1 MTETGRTATIGRV
14 EPGSSDDFD
23 EGLVI
28 SPTDVGERLWHFF
41 ISMRTG
47 LTLILA
53 LALLGLVGTLLVQAP
68 AGLQGDPQAYATWLE
83 SLRPKYGGWTGILDT
98 LGLFSIFNSVWFRGI
113 MVLLMTSVLACSA
126 NRAPHL
132 WKLTVHPRTDMG
144 ESFLGHAPLSMR
156 ASGSVE
162 PEAAGAAVE
171 AAFRRRHFRTIVHA
185 DGDTIHLYADHFRW
199 GPFGTVIAHL
209 SLALILIGALVGS
222 AFGFRNDGFAVAVG
236 STVDIGN
243 GTGLSVEA
251 KNFSDSYYTNGSPSD
266 YASELV
272 VYRDGQRV
280 GASTIRVNEPMRIGD
295 VSLYQSYF
303 GAAAALKVV
312 DGSGAII
319 AEQGVPLQWTSS
331 DGTRAVGLLAL
342 PEAGLNLYVLGPRSG
357 EVDPTIKPGQMQIEV
372 YRAGSE
378 DAAIAVEIASQGQ
391 PVEMAGL
398 QVTFVRERQFTG
410 LIAAR
415 DPGAPFV
422 WLGAILLI
430 GGIALVFFFPCR
442 RAWALIRRGPDGSTV
457 HIGAVVRHDVGF
469 EAEFRGLS
477 AEIELALAGH
487 PQAEGRVG

>member
-1 MTETGRTATIGRV
+1 MTQTVRTAAIGRA

-47 LTLILA
+47 LALILA

-68 AGLQGDPQAYATWLE
+68 VGLRGDPQAYATWLE
-83 SLRPKYGGWTGILDT
+83 SLRPKYGGWTAILDT
-98 LGLFSIFNSVWFRGI
+98 LGMFSIFNSVWFRGI
-113 MVLLMTSVLACSA
+113 MVMLMTSVLACSA

-132 WKLTVHPRTDMG
+132 WKLTVHPRTNMS
-144 ESFLGHAPLSMR
+144 EPFLQHAPLSLL
-156 ASGSVE
+156 ATGSVE
-162 PEAAGAAVE
+162 PEAAAAGVE
-171 AAFRRRHFRTIVHA
+171 SAFRRRHFRTIVHA
-185 DGDTIHLYADHFRW
+185 DGDTIQLYADHFRW
-199 GPFGTVIAHL
+199 GPFGSVIAHL
-209 SLALILIGALVGS
+209 SLAVILIGALVGS

-236 STVDIGN
+236 STLDVGN

-251 KNFSDSYYTNGSPSD
+251 KSFSDSYYTNGSPSD

-272 VYRDGQRV
+272 VYRDGQQI
-280 GASTIRVNEPMRIGD
+280 GASTIRVNQPMRVGD
-295 VSLYQSYF
+295 VTLYQSYF
-303 GAAAALKVV
+303 GAAAAIKVV
-312 DGSGAII
+312 DGSGKVI
-319 AEQGVPLQWTSS
+319 AEQGVPLEWASA

-342 PEAGLNLYVLGPRSG
+342 PEAGLNMYVLGPRSG
-357 EVDPTIKPGQMQIEV
+357 EVDPTIKPGQMQVEV

-378 DAAIAVEIASQGQ
+378 GAAIAVEIVSQGQ

-410 LIAAR
+410 LIVAR
-415 DPGAPFV
+415 DPGAIFV

-430 GGIALVFFFPCR
+430 GGTALVFFFPCR
-442 RAWALIRRGPDGSTV
+442 RAWALIRRGPCGSTV
-457 HIGAVVRHDVGF
+457 QLGAVVRHDVGF
-469 EAEFRGLS
+469 EAEFGRLT